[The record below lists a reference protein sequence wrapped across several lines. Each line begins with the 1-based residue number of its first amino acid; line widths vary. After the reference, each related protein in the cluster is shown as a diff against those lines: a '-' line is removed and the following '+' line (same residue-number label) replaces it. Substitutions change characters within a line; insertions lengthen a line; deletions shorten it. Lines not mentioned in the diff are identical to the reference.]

1 MQERY
6 LGDIHDFF
14 KMNFLE
20 YLSTYMGQLIGLNWY
35 LVRPEHISKLEIKKN
50 DGEKR
55 SYLYKDEYIEINNL
69 LINELKAY
77 EKFNNRIIKNFARIT
92 EFKKSVK
99 FYNEFLTIKKRKD
112 WFDESKVFFDKTKII
127 FLDPDNG
134 LGFEKTGKNSL
145 KYININELL
154 EYYNLDKTVIF
165 TQFQSFNK
173 NYKKYLNE
181 IIYKLEQYGIKIKYP
196 IIRNRT
202 GPNTFYLT
210 VSKKKDSEIY
220 NCLTDYSK
228 NNNKIELVIF

>member
-20 YLSTYMGQLIGLNWY
+20 YVSKYMEQLIGLNWY
-35 LVRPEHISKLEIKKN
+35 LVRPENISKLEMKKN

-69 LINELKAY
+69 LINELKLY
-77 EKFNNRIIKNFARIT
+77 EKFNNRVISNFTRKT
-92 EFKKSVK
+92 KHRKWVK
-99 FYNEFLTIKKRKD
+99 FYNEYLTVKKRKD
-112 WFDESKVFFDKTKII
+112 WFKRSKLFFDKTKII

-134 LGFEKTGKNSL
+134 LGFNKSGNNSL
-145 KYININELL
+145 KHININELL
-154 EYYNLDKTVIF
+154 EYYDLNKTIIF

-173 NYKKYLNE
+173 NYKIYLNE
-181 IIYKLEQYGIKIKYP
+181 IILKLEQYGIKMEYP
-196 IIRNRT
+196 IIRNRS

-210 VSKKKDSEIY
+210 VSKKRNFNIC
-220 NCLTDYSK
+220 NCYTEYSK
-228 NNNKIELVIF
+228 TNNKVELVIF